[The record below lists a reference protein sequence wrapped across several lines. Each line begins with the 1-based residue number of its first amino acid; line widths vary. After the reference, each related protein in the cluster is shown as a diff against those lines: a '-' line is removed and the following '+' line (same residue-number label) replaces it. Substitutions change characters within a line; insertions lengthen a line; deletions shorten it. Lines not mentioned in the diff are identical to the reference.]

1 MLPFLM
7 LAEVQFI
14 YFLSN
19 EKKNTIL
26 YLIVA
31 CFKLSNH
38 SNLSFLSLILMT
50 CNLFNIEA
58 GVKYSLMPNHVLLLL
73 ESFKLQRFSFH

>member
-14 YFLSN
+14 LFLSN
-19 EKKNTIL
+19 EKKSTIL
-26 YLIVA
+26 YLIIA

-50 CNLFNIEA
+50 CNLFNLEA
-58 GVKYSLMPNHVLLLL
+58 SVKYSLMLNHVLLLL
-73 ESFKLQRFSFH
+73 EKF